1 VSGRESSGGPEPVR
15 TVDQGFVA
23 ASPEQVFEVLREPAG
38 YPAWWP
44 GARSDG
50 DGRLRLPGLPPATV
64 ATDGVRPGVGL
75 FVRLDGRT
83 RSGRRVTGHVEWYL
97 EAFKEGTVVSGIAN
111 LDTGRPWSR
120 RRVLRFRAGMRDG
133 LVALRERLS

>member
-1 VSGRESSGGPEPVR
+1 MSGRESSGGPEPVS

-23 ASPEQVFEVLREPAG
+23 ASPGRVFEVLRDPAG

-44 GARSDG
+44 GVWSAG
-50 DGRLRLPGLPPATV
+50 GRLRLPGLPPAAV
-64 ATDGVRPGVGL
+64 ATDGIRPGVGL

-83 RSGRRVTGHVEWYL
+83 RSGRRVAGHVEWYL
-97 EAFKEGTVVSGIAN
+97 EEFKEGTVVSGIAN

-133 LVALRERLS
+133 LVALRGRLA